1 MQIEITVYDACGSV
15 LTHDVVEAQT
25 ATQEQIDEM
34 VAMIDGGCPAWLA
47 AQLVCP
53 HTAADQS

>member
-47 AQLVCP
+47 AQLAGS
-53 HTAADQS
+53 HTAA